1 MHTRRL
7 NRIARYLGSAGLYK
21 EAYQI
26 RKVAQG
32 ELEDEQRIE
41 LDKEQESLET
51 NEGAEFEDLFPSSPD
66 DEDMDDMGEDM
77 DDMGEDMDEDDS
89 DSALSEYL
97 DEEGM
102 EPAGEERF
110 DDEDF
115 DPDMEAYESMPHD
128 DDDEEFSDEDMFDD
142 EEPEVSQDD
151 EDEYEEMIADRA
163 FRRGTREY

>member
-51 NEGAEFEDLFPSSPD
+51 NEGAEFEDLFPSSLD
-66 DEDMDDMGEDM
+66 DEDMDEG
-77 DDMGEDMDEDDS
+77 MDEDDM
-89 DSALSEYL
+89 DSSLSEYL

-128 DDDEEFSDEDMFDD
+128 DDDEELYDLFDD
-142 EEPEVSQDD
+142 GELDGDNIPTEDEEN
-151 EDEYEEMIADRA
+151 EYEEMIADRA